1 MRRRLL
7 IPAAILTAGILGL
20 VLLMATQSEVDR
32 VEPAPD
38 VPIVRVTTV
47 VPGPLRL
54 AVEAHGTV
62 EPPVESELRA
72 QVDGEVV
79 WVAPSLSP
87 GGFFEAGTVLARL
100 DDTDYRHEVEAA
112 RAARD
117 RAKSALSVAR
127 REHERQQRLMSQSA
141 ASVARA
147 DEARDAH
154 RGADAELREAE
165 VRVSRAEHDL
175 ARTEIIAPY
184 VGRTREKGV
193 DVGQYV
199 RRGDEIAQIYAI
211 DYAEVPLPL
220 SDRELAY
227 LDLAHPFRGAVDG
240 ELEDGPRVSLHAEF
254 AGVPSEWTGRIV
266 RTSAEID
273 ARSRTVT
280 VVARVDDPYGRSPG
294 SPAMPLPVG
303 LFVEARIEGREVPDA
318 IVLPTTALQEGDI
331 VYVVD
336 GDDRI
341 RFAHVEVLRH
351 RPEEVVLGGGLEAK
365 ERVVTSPLRGAVE
378 GMRVRPFEA
387 GGGPGE
393 VDGGKAAEAADGTP
407 RAEREK

>member
-7 IPAAILTAGILGL
+7 IPAAILTAGILGFA
-20 VLLMATQSEVDR
+20 LLMATRAEVDR

-38 VPIVRVTTV
+38 VPIVRTMV
-47 VPGPLRL
+47 VEPGPHRL
-54 AVEAHGTV
+54 EVEAHGTV

-79 WVAPSLSP
+79 WVSPSLSP
-87 GGFFEAGTVLARL
+87 GGFFEAGVVLARL
-100 DDTDYRHEVEAA
+100 DDTDYGHEVEAA

-117 RAKSALSVAR
+117 RAKSAVSVAR
-127 REHERQQRLMSQSA
+127 REHERQQRLMNESA

-147 DEARDAH
+147 DEARDAF
-154 RGADAELREAE
+154 RAAEAALREAS

-175 ARTEIIAPY
+175 ARTEIVAPY
-184 VGRTREKGV
+184 AGRTREKGV

-211 DYAEVPLPL
+211 AYAEVPLPL
-220 SDRELAY
+220 SDRELAF
-227 LDLAHPFRGAVDG
+227 LDLAHPFRGAVEGD
-240 ELEDGPRVSLHAEF
+240 LEDGPRVTLRAEF

-294 SPAMPLPVG
+294 GPAMPLPVG
-303 LFVEARIEGREVPDA
+303 LFVEARIEGREIPDT
-318 IVLPTTALQEGDI
+318 IVLPTTALHEGDV

-336 GDDRI
+336 EEDRI
-341 RFAHVEVLRH
+341 RFQPVDVLRH
-351 RPEEVVLGGGLEAK
+351 LREEVVLGGGVVAHA
-365 ERVVTSPLRGAVE
+365 RVVTSPLRGAVD
-378 GMRVRPFEA
+378 GMRVRPVEPA
-387 GGGPGE
+387 E
-393 VDGGKAAEAADGTP
+393 HSNEDGVPADTLEKGTL
-407 RAEREK
+407 AERGE